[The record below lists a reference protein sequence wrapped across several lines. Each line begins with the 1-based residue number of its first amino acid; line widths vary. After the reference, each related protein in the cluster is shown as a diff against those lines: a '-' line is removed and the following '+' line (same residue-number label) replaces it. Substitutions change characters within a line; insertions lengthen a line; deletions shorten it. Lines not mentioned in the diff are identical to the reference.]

1 MNKPIASVA
10 RTREILKTYDLRA
23 RKGYGQ
29 NFLVDVSVVARCAEA
44 AHAEQAVIEI
54 GPGIGALTEQ
64 LALRSAH
71 VRAYEVDERLLP
83 VLRDTLQDYPNVE
96 IILQDFLTCDIAASV
111 RELKEQYGGVS
122 VAANLPYYITTPVLF
137 SLFAQG
143 RDIEWITV
151 MVQKE
156 VADRFAAPV
165 NSPDYGTLSV
175 ESQYLYEVERLFN
188 VPRTA
193 FNPAPKV
200 DSAIVRFHRRPQT
213 PQDEELTA
221 YFDLVKACF
230 KQRRKTICNNM
241 KEYLQDA
248 QQAEQVLQSAGIDPG
263 QRAQECAP
271 EQFAVLL
278 KEIRG

>member
-44 AHAEQAVIEI
+44 AHCEQAVIEI
-54 GPGIGALTEQ
+54 GPGLGALTEQ
-64 LALRSAH
+64 LALRSQH

-83 VLRDTLQDYPNVE
+83 VLADTLQDYKNVE

-111 RELKEQYGGVS
+111 QELKARYGAVS

-137 SLFAQG
+137 SLFEKGQE
-143 RDIEWITV
+143 IEWITV

-200 DSAIVRFHRRPQT
+200 DSAIVRFHRRPET
-213 PQDEELTA
+213 PEGEELTA

-230 KQRRKTICNNM
+230 KQRRKTIYNNL

-248 QQAEQVLQSAGIDPG
+248 ERTETVLRQAGIDPG
-263 QRAQECAP
+263 QRAQECPP

>member
-1 MNKPIASVA
+1 
-10 RTREILKTYDLRA
+10 
-23 RKGYGQ
+23 
-29 NFLVDVSVVARCAEA
+29 
-44 AHAEQAVIEI
+44 
-54 GPGIGALTEQ
+54 
-64 LALRSAH
+64 
-71 VRAYEVDERLLP
+71 
-83 VLRDTLQDYPNVE
+83 
-96 IILQDFLTCDIAASV
+96 
-111 RELKEQYGGVS
+111 
-122 VAANLPYYITTPVLF
+122 
-137 SLFAQG
+137 
-143 RDIEWITV
+143 
-151 MVQKE
+151 
-156 VADRFAAPV
+156 
-165 NSPDYGTLSV
+165 V